1 MVRQDALAG
10 QIGIRQLSVVDKH
23 LHEHLA
29 KHGRP
34 VRIVA
39 QLHIQDG
46 NIIMQDLVELRRD
59 AAGRDTR
66 LGGNRVF
73 HQAHV
78 ETDTGIVDE
87 QLIGPADT
95 GQAPVFIDSHKIV
108 GIEIIFPVDLLQFK
122 DDVAVQPPAA
132 HSDNITY
139 DKESLINTA
148 RKNDW
153 LKPEGTPLYCLGN
166 LLAYSGFFVSRRY
179 DSTLE
184 DIRRALEKDNDVVI
198 GVDRE
203 KLYAEEIDLED
214 LTNHAVVVTKIDN
227 DAITI
232 FDPYEDPYVKRVPI
246 PDFLNAWKESHNY
259 MIQVFQSAD
268 EYEPHPINVD
278 SIPLDEDLEELIEA
292 IAENAHDIWAEKMM
306 KDGWTYGKE
315 RDELKKQDPCIL
327 PYTALPDDE
336 KEYDRL
342 MAYNTI
348 KLVKKL
354 GFGNTIH
361 D

>member
-1 MVRQDALAG
+1 MANKDLISDELLAAYLDGNTSKKETKQVLQALKKD
-10 QIGIRQLSVVDKH
+10 RQLQEV
-23 LHEHLA
+23 LN
-29 KHGRP
+29 
-34 VRIVA
+34 VA
-39 QLHIQDG
+39 LQAEDEVS
-46 NIIMQDLVELRRD
+46 IIPLQSEVLPMLQM
-59 AAGRDTR
+59 AALSGENVCAV
-66 LGGNRVF
+66 LC
-73 HQAHV
+73 
-78 ETDTGIVDE
+78 EI
-87 QLIGPADT
+87 
-95 GQAPVFIDSHKIV
+95 FI
-108 GIEIIFPVDLLQFK
+108 LQR
-122 DDVAVQPPAA
+122 
-132 HSDNITY
+132 HNITY
-139 DKESLINTA
+139 DEESLINTA

-214 LTNHAVVVTKIDN
+214 LTNHAVVVTKINN

-259 MIQVFQSAD
+259 MIQVFRSAD